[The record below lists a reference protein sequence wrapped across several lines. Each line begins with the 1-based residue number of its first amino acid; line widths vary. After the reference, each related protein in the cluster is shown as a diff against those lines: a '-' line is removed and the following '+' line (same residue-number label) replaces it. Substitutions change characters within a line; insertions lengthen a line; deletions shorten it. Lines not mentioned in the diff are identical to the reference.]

1 MQLMCYNEF
10 VVKKIKRK
18 ADRPISVGD
27 KIVEKIKTRAY
38 KRIGEV
44 LFIRDGKV
52 PKVEILELNR
62 HDLSP
67 LKSTDLQKNKTFSLP
82 ISQCKH
88 LNMLR
93 YQEKKRFKM
102 GDVIQRNSNGRI
114 RFGTIVGFV
123 HPEGLYSESYE
134 KGHNGKDLL
143 ECVEISGRS
152 GLPRKLDADGNPKV
166 FIAEPEK
173 CKQCEILPMDRNGGV
188 RIKNYW
194 EIKNS

>member
-1 MQLMCYNEF
+1 MLFYF
-10 VVKKIKRK
+10 VVQKVKKEK
-18 ADRPISVGD
+18 DLPIEVGD
-27 KIVEKIKTRAY
+27 KVIEKFKTRTH

-44 LFIRDGKV
+44 IFIRDGKI
-52 PKVEILELNR
+52 PKAEILELSR

-67 LKSTDLQKNKTFSLP
+67 ITDLQKNKTFSLP
-82 ISQCKH
+82 LSKCKR
-88 LNMLR
+88 LNMFR
-93 YQEKKRFKM
+93 YEEKKKFKL
-102 GDVIQRNSNGRI
+102 GDVIQRNINGRV
-114 RFGTIVGFV
+114 RFGSIVGFI

-166 FIAEPEK
+166 FVAEPEK
-173 CKQCEILPMDRNGGV
+173 CKQCEILPMDGNGGV

>member
-1 MQLMCYNEF
+1 MAS
-10 VVKKIKRK
+10 KIKKK
-18 ADRPISVGD
+18 ADTPISIGD
-27 KIVEKIKTRAY
+27 KIIEKIKTRSH

-44 LFIRDGKV
+44 LFIREGKV
-52 PKVEILELNR
+52 PRAEILELNR
-62 HDLSP
+62 YDLTP
-67 LKSTDLQKNKTFSLP
+67 LKSSDLQKNKTFSLP

-88 LNMLR
+88 LNMFR
-93 YQEKKRFKM
+93 YHDKIRFKL
-102 GDVIQRNSNGRI
+102 GDVIQRNIQGRI

-143 ECVEISGRS
+143 ECVEISGRA
-152 GLPRKLDADGNPKV
+152 GLPRKLDAEGNPKI

-173 CKQCEILPMDRNGGV
+173 CKPCEILPMDHNGGM

>member
-1 MQLMCYNEF
+1 MVQKN
-10 VVKKIKRK
+10 KKK
-18 ADRPISVGD
+18 PVSLQVGD
-27 KIVEKIKTRAY
+27 KIIEKVRTRSH
-38 KRIGEV
+38 KRVGEV

-52 PKVEILELNR
+52 PKIEILELNK

-67 LKSTDLQKNKTFSLP
+67 VKSADLQKNKTFSLP
-82 ISQCKH
+82 VSQCKR
-88 LNMLR
+88 LNMHR
-93 YQEKKRFKM
+93 YQEKKRFKI
-102 GDVIQRNSNGRI
+102 GDVIQRNINGRT
-114 RFGTIVGFV
+114 RFGSILGFI

-143 ECVEISGRS
+143 ECVEISGKA

-173 CKQCEILPMDRNGGV
+173 CKHCEILPMDSNGGV

-194 EIKNS
+194 EIKNP

>member
-1 MQLMCYNEF
+1 M
-10 VVKKIKRK
+10 VRKIKK
-18 ADRPISVGD
+18 NKSEPLSVGD
-27 KIVEKIKTRAY
+27 KVIEKIKTRTH

-52 PKVEILELNR
+52 PKAEILELNR
-62 HDLSP
+62 HDLTP
-67 LKSTDLQKNKTFSLP
+67 MKSGDLQKNRTFSLP
-82 ISQCKH
+82 LSECKR

-93 YQEKKRFKM
+93 YQEKKRFKV
-102 GDVIQRNSNGRI
+102 GDVIQRNSNGRV
-114 RFGTIVGFV
+114 RFGSIVGFI

-143 ECVEISGRS
+143 ECVEISGRA

-166 FIAEPEK
+166 FIAEPER
-173 CKQCEILPMDRNGGV
+173 CKRCEILPMDHNGGV

-194 EIKNS
+194 EIKNT